1 MVAVT
6 SSTPFSELV
15 KRLLVLS
22 SLLLFAAAA
31 LLASDVHRMLSTPLN
46 LDADTTFTIASGQP
60 LSAVLQTMQD
70 RQLLVAP
77 QRNALYLKTYA
88 RMTGLGTRI
97 KAGEYPLNPG
107 VTALQALRLFEAG
120 KTVSYQLRLLE
131 GWTAH
136 QALAAIR
143 QHPHIRQTLGAAAEA
158 AILQQLGIEAASLEG
173 RLFPDTYHF
182 PSGTTDLAVIRRA
195 YDTMTDA
202 LQQAWDQRASD
213 LPYASSDE
221 ALIMASIV
229 EKETGDATEREQIAG
244 VFVRRLQ
251 LGMRLQT
258 DPTVIYGLGAA
269 FDGNLRKRDLLADTP
284 YNTYTRTGL
293 PPTPICLPGRAALHA
308 AVHPADGKTLYFVSR
323 GDGTHAFSDTLEQHE
338 AAVRRYQLKKR

>member
-1 MVAVT
+1 M
-6 SSTPFSELV
+6 
-15 KRLLVLS
+15 KRLLLPLA
-22 SLLLFAAAA
+22 LLLAAVG
-31 LLASDVHRMLSTPLN
+31 LIVGDVRQV
-46 LDADTTFTIASGQP
+46 LDAPMNLSANTTLTIAPGQP
-60 LSAVLQTMQD
+60 LSAVLQTLQE
-70 RQLLVAP
+70 QKLLISP
-77 QRNALYLKTYA
+77 QRNTLYLKMYA

-97 KAGEYPLNPG
+97 KAGEYPLIPG
-107 VTALQALRLFEAG
+107 MTALQALRLFESG

-131 GWTAH
+131 GWTFG

-143 QHPHIRQTLGAAAEA
+143 EHPQIRQTLGDATEST
-158 AILQQLGIEAASLEG
+158 ILKQLGVDVGSLEG

-182 PSGTTDLAVIRRA
+182 PGGTSDLAVIRRA
-195 YDTMTDA
+195 YDTMASA
-202 LQQAWDQRASD
+202 LQQTWDQRASE
-213 LPYASSDE
+213 LPYASADE

-229 EKETGDATEREQIAG
+229 EKETGDAAERAQIAG

-293 PPTPICLPGRAALHA
+293 PPTPICLPGRAALVA
-308 AVHPADGKTLYFVSR
+308 AVHPADGKALFFVSR